1 MILMLVVRFIDRLV
15 GVVLTL
21 GSPDER
27 ALRIT
32 LVMVTLTAALFA
44 MCATILLL
52 AWGAIPR

>member
-1 MILMLVVRFIDRLV
+1 MLMLVVRFIDRLV

-21 GSPDER
+21 SSPDER

-32 LVMVTLTAALFA
+32 LVMVTLTAALFV